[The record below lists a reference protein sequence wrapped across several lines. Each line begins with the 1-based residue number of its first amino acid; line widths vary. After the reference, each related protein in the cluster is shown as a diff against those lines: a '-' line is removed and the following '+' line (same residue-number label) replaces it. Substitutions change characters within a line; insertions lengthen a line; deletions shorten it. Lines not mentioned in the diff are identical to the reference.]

1 MKIAGKGN
9 LKGVQMAVFW
19 VKWSSEQRKEAIKV
33 LGTCFSYNDI
43 IKEESNFLK
52 SVSNVQAGLK
62 PWRFWNITVEG
73 GIVILENLKALLA
86 PVPSQIIKALVTD
99 LLLIE

>member
-1 MKIAGKGN
+1 
-9 LKGVQMAVFW
+9 MAVFW

-52 SVSNVQAGLK
+52 RVSNVQAELK
-62 PWRFWNITVEG
+62 PWRFWNITIEG

-86 PVPSQIIKALVTD
+86 PVAGQIIKAFSD